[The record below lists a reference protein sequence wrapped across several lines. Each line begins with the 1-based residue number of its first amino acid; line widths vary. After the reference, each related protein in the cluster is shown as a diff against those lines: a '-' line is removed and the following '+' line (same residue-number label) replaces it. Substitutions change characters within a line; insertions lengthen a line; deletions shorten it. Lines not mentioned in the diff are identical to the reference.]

1 MAERHQ
7 FDQLVI
13 GVTTG
18 VVPDGAT
25 GIVDVF
31 REALGAPAIQKR
43 ELHRGHL
50 PSLVSVPP
58 VRMPAS
64 ATGPRTAA
72 AGRIRT
78 NARHAG
84 PVTGAE
90 GNHRV
95 SEIDISHCPIK
106 TGILPAGAG

>member
-1 MAERHQ
+1 M
-7 FDQLVI
+7 
-13 GVTTG
+13 TTG
-18 VVPDGAT
+18 VVPTGAT
-25 GIVDVF
+25 EVVDLF

-43 ELHRGHL
+43 QLHRGHL

-58 VRMPAS
+58 ARMPAS
-64 ATGPRTAA
+64 ATGPRLAA
-72 AGRIRT
+72 TGRIRT

-90 GNHRV
+90 GDHRV
-95 SEIDISHCPIK
+95 SEIDIRERPIK